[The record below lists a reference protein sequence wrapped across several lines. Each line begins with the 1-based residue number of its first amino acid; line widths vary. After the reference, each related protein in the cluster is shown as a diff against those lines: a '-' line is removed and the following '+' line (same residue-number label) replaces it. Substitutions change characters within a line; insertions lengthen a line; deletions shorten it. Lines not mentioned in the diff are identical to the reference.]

1 MTPPASD
8 TALVDDAIASPS
20 DFEPENSSAE
30 TEAADLSWNE
40 LLQVWE
46 SSVARLQATQTALKE
61 EVRRLREELAEKR
74 RDLERKRQLAE
85 LGQMACHIAHEVR
98 NGLVPTTLYSGLLE
112 RRLANDPESLALLAK
127 LTGGMKQ
134 VDGIVRDLLAWS
146 RELEIRPRR
155 TNVRRW
161 LEETLEPLATQFAA
175 HGIDA
180 DLSQADDCE
189 ASFDADLLRRAVVN
203 LALNSVDALSHGGT
217 IGWTLRRDEDAL
229 LLEIRDDGPGVPLEQ
244 RDRLFQPFFT
254 TRSHGTGLG
263 LALVRKIAE
272 AHGGEASY
280 REAPGGGAIFS
291 IRISTFDEAG
301 T

>member
-1 MTPPASD
+1 MTA
-8 TALVDDAIASPS
+8 TATGPISHRLPIASP
-20 DFEPENSSAE
+20 EGCEGERSSAVFD
-30 TEAADLSWNE
+30 AADPSWNE
-40 LLQVWE
+40 LLGVWE
-46 SSVARLQATQTALKE
+46 SAVARLQATQTALKE

-112 RRLANDPESLALLAK
+112 RRLAHDPESLVLLAK

-155 TNVRRW
+155 TNVCRW
-161 LEETLEPLATQFAA
+161 LHETLEPLAQQFAA
-175 HGIDA
+175 HGIA
-180 DLSQADDCE
+180 TDLSKVGDFDAL
-189 ASFDADLLRRAVVN
+189 FDADLLRRAVVN
-203 LALNSVDALSHGGT
+203 LALNAVDALPHGGT
-217 IGWTLRRDEDAL
+217 VSWSVASEGEELQIA
-229 LLEIRDDGPGVPLEQ
+229 IRDDGPGVPAEEQ
-244 RDRLFQPFFT
+244 ERLFQPFFT

-272 AHGGEASY
+272 AHGGEATY
-280 REAPGGGAIFS
+280 RDAPGGGAVFVL
-291 IRISTFDEAG
+291 RISTYDEVDA
-301 T
+301 

>member
-1 MTPPASD
+1 MTA
-8 TALVDDAIASPS
+8 TAMDATAHDLPIASA
-20 DFEPENSSAE
+20 DCFERDGSSAVVDS
-30 TEAADLSWNE
+30 ADPSWNE
-40 LLQVWE
+40 LLGVWE
-46 SSVARLQATQTALKE
+46 SAVARLQATQTALKE

-112 RRLANDPESLALLAK
+112 RRLANDSESLALLAK

-146 RELEIRPRR
+146 REPEIRPRR

-161 LEETLEPLATQFAA
+161 LLETLEPLGQQFSA
-175 HGIDA
+175 HGIA
-180 DLSQADDCE
+180 IDLSE
-189 ASFDADLLRRAVVN
+189 VASFDALFDADLLRRAVVN
-203 LALNSVDALSHGGT
+203 LALNAVDALPNGGT
-217 IGWTLRRDEDAL
+217 VAWSVVFEGDCLQ
-229 LLEIRDDGPGVPLEQ
+229 LEIRDDGPGVPADE
-244 RDRLFQPFFT
+244 RERLFQPFFT

-272 AHGGEASY
+272 AHGGEATY
-280 REAPGGGAIFS
+280 RDAPGGGAIFAL
-291 IRISTFDEAG
+291 RISTFDEVDK
-301 T
+301 

>member
-1 MTPPASD
+1 MSATSIEEPVEISD
-8 TALVDDAIASPS
+8 GADPS
-20 DFEPENSSAE
+20 F
-30 TEAADLSWNE
+30 NE
-40 LLQVWE
+40 LLGVWE
-46 SSVARLQATQTALKE
+46 SAVARLQATQTALKD

-112 RRLANDPESLALLAK
+112 RRLAHDPESLTLLAK

-146 RELEIRPRR
+146 RELEVRPRR

-161 LEETLEPLATQFAA
+161 LEETLEPHAAQFAA
-175 HGIDA
+175 HEIAVDTA
-180 DLSQADDCE
+180 RVPDTDVT
-189 ASFDADLLRRAVVN
+189 FDADLLRRAVTN
-203 LALNSVDALSHGGT
+203 LALNAVDALPSGGT
-217 IGWTLRRDEDAL
+217 VAWSIVVESETL
-229 LLEIRDDGPGVPLEQ
+229 LLEIRDDGPGVPVDQ
-244 RDRLFQPFFT
+244 RERLFQPFFT

-272 AHGGEASY
+272 AHGGEATY
-280 REAPGGGAIFS
+280 RDAPGRGAIFA
-291 IRISTFDEAG
+291 IRISTFDGAA

>member
-1 MTPPASD
+1 MTAAD
-8 TALVDDAIASPS
+8 ATLVDS
-20 DFEPENSSAE
+20 SSASTDLLPGE
-30 TEAADLSWNE
+30 LSPATVEATDPSWNE
-40 LLQVWE
+40 LLGVWE
-46 SSVARLQATQTALKE
+46 SAVARLQATQTALKE

-112 RRLANDPESLALLAK
+112 RRLAGDAESLALLAK

-146 RELEIRPRR
+146 RELEIRPHR
-155 TNVRRW
+155 TNARRW
-161 LEETLEPLATQFAA
+161 LMESLEPLGQQFAA
-175 HGIDA
+175 HGIAVQFARVDDA
-180 DLSQADDCE
+180 D

-203 LALNSVDALSHGGT
+203 LALNAVDALPNGGT
-217 IGWTLRRDEDAL
+217 VAWSVVVEDDGL
-229 LLEIRDDGPGVPLEQ
+229 LLEIRDDGPGVAADQ

-272 AHGGEASY
+272 AHGGEAVY
-280 REAPGGGAIFS
+280 RDAPCGGAVFS
-291 IRISTFDEAG
+291 LRISTFDEVG